1 MNPFI
6 GLVFRL
12 VPLAMGLICLAYGLD
27 VRAGG
32 NDAGHLI
39 PGKVL
44 VALAAIC
51 WALFTTAA
59 TIISQLLGRYGAVK
73 RWALP
78 VSGYAVAAL
87 TVIYGAS
94 LIAGHAR
101 DDWWVAGHVVVG
113 IGLIAACV
121 STVAAA
127 STRFVLIPAN
137 SHGPEK
143 VVPAQ
148 AHSRRAAILM
158 IAIPICSGTIS
169 YAWAAALLF
178 SDPGGSGP
186 AFVAG
191 HVLAG
196 LAGVCLCLVSL
207 VASVVRQIRNQFSEA
222 ERYFWSWLVIAL
234 GAFNI
239 LWGLGVLVGGSHSDR
254 LAPGW
259 VLIGLGLVCFSILSK
274 VALLALVWRRD
285 FPLAGRVPLIPV
297 TTALT
302 CLFIAAFLFEA
313 AASEPALWVPARV
326 LVGLGAVCFTLFS
339 IVSILEAGTSGKAS

>member
-12 VPLAMGLICLAYGLD
+12 IPLAMGWICLAYGLD

-32 NDAGHLI
+32 NDPSHII
-39 PGKVL
+39 PGNVL
-44 VALAAIC
+44 LALSAIC

-59 TIISQLLGRYGAVK
+59 TIISQLLDRYGAVK

-78 VSGYAVAAL
+78 ISGYAVSAL
-87 TVIYGAS
+87 TMIYGAS
-94 LIAGHAR
+94 LILEHPQN
-101 DDWWVAGHVVVG
+101 DWWVAGHIVVG

-121 STVAAA
+121 STVATA

-137 SHGPEK
+137 SHGPQN

-148 AHSRRAAILM
+148 AHTRRAALAM
-158 IAIPICSGTIS
+158 IAVPIAAGLVA
-169 YAWAAALLF
+169 YAWAAMLLI
-178 SDPGGSGP
+178 GAARGTGP

-196 LAGVCLCLVSL
+196 VAAVCLCLVSL

-234 GAFNI
+234 GALNI